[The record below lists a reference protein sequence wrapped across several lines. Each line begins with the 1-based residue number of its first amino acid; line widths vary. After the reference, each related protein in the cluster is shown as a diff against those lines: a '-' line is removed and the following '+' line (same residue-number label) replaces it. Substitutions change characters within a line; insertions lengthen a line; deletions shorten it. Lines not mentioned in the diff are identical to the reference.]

1 MPSRQPHIDAAVVG
15 MHAQFPDWQVHKSQ
29 HEATIT
35 CDMLQFW
42 LRDQPLGGRY
52 YEMTLS
58 FRGDDVRRWNK
69 LNKEQGISSF
79 NIEFNPQALW
89 REMES
94 ALANDQYVAAHAP
107 EGLEQLISDLERMAK
122 LAKQALNRHPA
133 RR

>member
-1 MPSRQPHIDAAVVG
+1 MQSRQPHIDAAVVG
-15 MHAQFPDWQVHKSQ
+15 MHAQFPDWQVHKHE

-42 LRDQPLGGRY
+42 LRDRPLGARY

-58 FRGDDVRRWNK
+58 FRGDDVQRWSK

-79 NIEFNPQALW
+79 NIEFDPQALW

-94 ALANDQYVAAHAP
+94 ALANEDYVASHDPA
-107 EGLEQLISDLERMAK
+107 GLEQLISDLERMAK
-122 LAKQALNRHPA
+122 MAKRALAQHPSQ
-133 RR
+133 R